1 MNGTAVGDIFLF
13 YFSFYSV
20 NVRDK
25 NYVLYTSNLLM
36 FKVSP
41 NWYCVMYLT
50 KYRIYSYSIYNIQYS
65 RIHIC
70 VLYSK
75 EEKGGT
81 GRVFFIFKVWQTLI
95 MTKHLHQVYFFGLKK
110 NNVLSKYD
118 FLSCMRCCLKKQFY
132 TVPQLL
138 NQNNWIF

>member
-1 MNGTAVGDIFLF
+1 MVYGSSTITQLFLCSMHITKYVIINIQTVRSAYFYIDIEGQVRAIVWYVTCEWHNCWRYIFVLFFLLF
-13 YFSFYSV
+13 CE
-20 NVRDK
+20 RTRQE
-25 NYVLYTSNLLM
+25 LCMYTSNLLM

-81 GRVFFIFKVWQTLI
+81 GRFF
-95 MTKHLHQVYFFGLKK
+95 
-110 NNVLSKYD
+110 
-118 FLSCMRCCLKKQFY
+118 
-132 TVPQLL
+132 
-138 NQNNWIF
+138 